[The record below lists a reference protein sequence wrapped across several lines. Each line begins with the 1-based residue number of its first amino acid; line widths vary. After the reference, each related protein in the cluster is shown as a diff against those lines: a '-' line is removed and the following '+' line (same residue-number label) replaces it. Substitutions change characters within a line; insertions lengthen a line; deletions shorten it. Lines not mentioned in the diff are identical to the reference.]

1 VGLFDRT
8 LRARREELRL
18 GQAQLAERVGVTQ
31 QTISRWENGEV
42 IPPPKRLAKLAKAL
56 DLDLDQMLTYGGYLP
71 NVADWPRWHVLNLL
85 YDQIGDLS
93 DDDLLLVIER
103 AFEEVRGRL
112 LGERQKPKNAPSSK
126 EKTPPSMTG

>member
-8 LRARREELRL
+8 LRARREELGL

-42 IPPPKRLAKLAKAL
+42 IPPPKRLAKVAKAL

-85 YDQIGDLS
+85 YDQMGELS
-93 DDDLLLVIER
+93 DDDLMLVIER
-103 AFEEVRGRL
+103 AFEEVRGRV
-112 LGERQKPKNAPSSK
+112 LGERQKEPEKAQSSK
-126 EKTPPSMTG
+126 EKTTPSVT